1 MPIIY
6 LKHPIHGTKV
16 ATIDAEA
23 DYDESQG
30 WKRYDLNTQS
40 EAVVEEL
47 DEVLAAPVNTLDVK
61 RRRKTA
67 E

>member
-23 DYDESQG
+23 DYDEAQG
-30 WKRYDLNTQS
+30 WKRRNQKGAKS
-40 EAVVEEL
+40 
-47 DEVLAAPVNTLDVK
+47 N
-61 RRRKTA
+61 
-67 E
+67 